1 MMVEMPNKCV
11 MEVVRMEKKEN
22 SNIYRDKG
30 LETDEMP
37 EFMKCSNSQAR

>member
-1 MMVEMPNKCV
+1 MMVEMLNICV
-11 MEVVRMEKKEN
+11 MGVIRMEKKEN

-30 LETDEMP
+30 LESDKMP